1 MYQPVEFAKLRER
14 VEREKRM
21 SETINCS
28 KCGQLLYF
36 GEEIKR
42 RLYMRAI
49 PNEEAVLSAYGNSC
63 PRCSASLSVET
74 VSIQLKGRVTYG
86 S

>member
-1 MYQPVEFAKLRER
+1 
-14 VEREKRM
+14 M
-21 SETINCS
+21 SETINCG
-28 KCGQLLYF
+28 KCGMLLYF

-49 PNEEAVLSAYGNSC
+49 PDEGAVLAAYGNSC
-63 PRCSASLSVET
+63 PRCGNALAHDSVKVE
-74 VSIQLKGRVTYG
+74 IKRRVTHE

>member
-1 MYQPVEFAKLRER
+1 
-14 VEREKRM
+14 M
-21 SETINCS
+21 SEKINCDN
-28 KCGQLLYF
+28 CGMLLYF

-49 PNEEAVLSAYGNSC
+49 PDEAAVLAAYGDAC
-63 PRCSASLSVET
+63 PRCGHTLSDKSVKIEIKRRAT
-74 VSIQLKGRVTYG
+74 HG

>member
-1 MYQPVEFAKLRER
+1 
-14 VEREKRM
+14 M
-21 SETINCS
+21 SEKINCS
-28 KCGQLLYF
+28 NCGNLLYF

-49 PNEEAVLSAYGNSC
+49 PDESAVLSAYGNKC
-63 PRCSASLSVET
+63 PRCGASLSTDSVKVE
-74 VSIQLKGRVTYG
+74 IKRRVTHE

>member
-1 MYQPVEFAKLRER
+1 
-14 VEREKRM
+14 M
-21 SETINCS
+21 SEKITCGNC
-28 KCGQLLYF
+28 GMLLYF

-49 PNEEAVLSAYGNSC
+49 PDEAAVLARYNNAC
-63 PRCSASLSVET
+63 PRCGKPLSEE
-74 VSIQLKGRVTYG
+74 SIKIQIKKRATHG

>member
-1 MYQPVEFAKLRER
+1 MT
-14 VEREKRM
+14 EK
-21 SETINCS
+21 INCG
-28 KCGQLLYF
+28 KCDMLLYF

-49 PNEEAVLSAYGNSC
+49 PSEETVLELYHNTC
-63 PRCSASLSVET
+63 PRCGNELTLKTINIET
-74 VSIQLKGRVTYG
+74 EGRKKWHTTK

>member
-1 MYQPVEFAKLRER
+1 
-14 VEREKRM
+14 M
-21 SETINCS
+21 SEKINCGN
-28 KCGQLLYF
+28 CGMLLYF

-49 PNEEAVLSAYGNSC
+49 PDESAVYAGYGNVC
-63 PRCSASLSVET
+63 PRCGNPLSDASVKVQIKRRAT
-74 VSIQLKGRVTYG
+74 HG

>member
-1 MYQPVEFAKLRER
+1 
-14 VEREKRM
+14 M
-21 SETINCS
+21 SETIKCSNC
-28 KCGQLLYF
+28 GMLLYF

-49 PNEEAVLSAYGNSC
+49 PDESAVLADYGNKC
-63 PRCSASLSVET
+63 PRCGNGLSTDT
-74 VSIQLKGRVTYG
+74 VKIEIKRRVTHG

>member
-1 MYQPVEFAKLRER
+1 
-14 VEREKRM
+14 M
-21 SETINCS
+21 SETINCG
-28 KCGQLLYF
+28 KCGMLLYF

-49 PNEEAVLSAYGNSC
+49 PDEAAVLAAYSNAC
-63 PRCSASLSVET
+63 PRCGNPLSVDSVKVQIKRRKT
-74 VSIQLKGRVTYG
+74 HG

>member
-1 MYQPVEFAKLRER
+1 
-14 VEREKRM
+14 M
-21 SETINCS
+21 SEKINCG
-28 KCGQLLYF
+28 KCDMLLYF

-49 PNEEAVLSAYGNSC
+49 PDEAAVLAAYNNAC
-63 PRCSASLSVET
+63 PRCGNPLSEDSVKVQIKRRRT
-74 VSIQLKGRVTYG
+74 HG

>member
-1 MYQPVEFAKLRER
+1 
-14 VEREKRM
+14 M
-21 SETINCS
+21 SERISCNNC
-28 KCGQLLYF
+28 GMLLYF

-49 PNEEAVLSAYGNSC
+49 PDESAVLADYDNKC
-63 PRCSASLSVET
+63 PRCGASLSADSVKIE
-74 VSIQLKGRVTYG
+74 IKRRVVHE

>member
-1 MYQPVEFAKLRER
+1 M
-14 VEREKRM
+14 
-21 SETINCS
+21 
-28 KCGQLLYF
+28 LLYF

-49 PNEEAVLSAYGNSC
+49 PDESAVLAGYSNKC
-63 PRCSASLSVET
+63 PRCGAALSTDSVK
-74 VSIQLKGRVTYG
+74 IQIKRRVVHE